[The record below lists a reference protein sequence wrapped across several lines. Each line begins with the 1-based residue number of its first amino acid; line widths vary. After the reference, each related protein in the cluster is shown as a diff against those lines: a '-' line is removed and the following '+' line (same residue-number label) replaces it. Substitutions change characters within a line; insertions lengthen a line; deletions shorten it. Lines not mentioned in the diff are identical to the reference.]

1 MQSHRTHTDLKR
13 QAGSQ
18 SFERKNRGSLT
29 LNVTLHTFTSL
40 TLSTMATRLLFFL
53 LFYIFIY
60 IYIYMLL
67 AYIYVHSFRFTRL
80 CASLFL
86 SYYSESFIGKRDS
99 PANGRLIKQNS
110 IILVT
115 VIEKKNR
122 THNSLRGYK
131 HFILFK

>member
-1 MQSHRTHTDLKR
+1 VQSHRTHTDLKR

-40 TLSTMATRLLFFL
+40 TLSTMTTRLLFFL

-60 IYIYMLL
+60 IYLY
-67 AYIYVHSFRFTRL
+67 ATCVYVHSFRFTRL

-115 VIEKKNR
+115 AIEKKTR
-122 THNSLRGYK
+122 THNILRGYK
-131 HFILFK
+131 NFILFK